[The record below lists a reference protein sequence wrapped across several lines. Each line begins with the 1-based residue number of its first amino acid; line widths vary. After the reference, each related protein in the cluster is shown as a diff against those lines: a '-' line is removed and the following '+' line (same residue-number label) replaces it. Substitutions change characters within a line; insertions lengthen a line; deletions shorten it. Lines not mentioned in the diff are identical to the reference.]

1 MTCTK
6 CHSGPQVLTS
16 TDHPTITLVGPPN
29 VGKSSLFN
37 QLTKSRAKTANVPGT
52 TVEIDSGKLRLKSQA
67 TQSSTSHINVID
79 LPGTYSLTP
88 ISQDEQ
94 ISVSHIKS
102 FEGLLV
108 LVIDA
113 AALAGGLYLL
123 GLIGQWQSNVV
134 VVLSKN
140 DTLKTP
146 VAPEALATLLGIP
159 VFDVNCR
166 IGRGKNSGLDK
177 LKDYLA
183 TAVSPGATTANTATS
198 HFTGPLSRTTK
209 CQSHDHDATE
219 LEKPPA
225 HCETDLAQADTVFGW
240 AGNIIATLGEPPH
253 VKSDFSDHLDR
264 FLLKPYIG
272 LPVFFALLW
281 GMFDLAT
288 SAAAPLM
295 NWADEFINGPV
306 ASGVSTVL
314 GWLHLADGPFEAFLL
329 DGVLAGVATV
339 CAFVPL
345 MALIF
350 LAIKILEDSGFMS
363 RFAFLADRIMR
374 RFGLDGRAVLPII
387 VAFGCN
393 LPALGATKTLPNAQ
407 QRLLTGLVIP
417 LTSCPARLTVFTLFA
432 TVFFPQNAGL
442 VVFGMY
448 LLSALLVLL
457 VAWILHLTYFRNVG
471 EQRLIIVLPPYQLP
485 LAYNVLTSIG
495 LRVKQFLRGI
505 TVIIVGVLSLVWL
518 LLAIPTSS
526 GHSFGEVPVSDSVY
540 GQISQGVAPIFEPA
554 GFGDWR
560 FASSLITGFVA
571 KEVAVGALAQGYA
584 VSEPEDMTQPKE
596 LGVQMRATLE
606 RTSNGHPEA
615 AALAFMIFVLIYT
628 PCLATLAQQWHT
640 IGGRWTSIALVAQLT
655 LAWALAVSVF
665 QAVSLL

>member
-1 MTCTK
+1 MTCPK
-6 CHSGPQVLTS
+6 CHGGTQVLTS
-16 TDHPTITLVGPPN
+16 LDQPTITLVGPPN

-37 QLTKSRAKTANVPGT
+37 QLTKARAKTANVPGT
-52 TVEIDSGKLRLKSQA
+52 TVEIDRGKLRLKSRTTPGA
-67 TQSSTSHINVID
+67 ALHVNVID

-88 ISQDEQ
+88 VSQDEQ

-102 FEGLLV
+102 CDGLLL

-123 GLIGQWQSNVV
+123 GLIGKWQSNVV

-140 DTLKTP
+140 DTLKNP
-146 VAPEALATLLGIP
+146 VDPAALQDLLGIP

-166 IGRGKNSGLDK
+166 IGREKNSGLDK
-177 LKDYLA
+177 LKAYLE
-183 TAVSPGATTANTATS
+183 TAVSPEIAISPA
-198 HFTGPLSRTTK
+198 HFTGPLSPATK
-209 CQSHDHDATE
+209 CQSHDHDATDLHE
-219 LEKPPA
+219 PTA
-225 HCETDLAQADTVFGW
+225 HCETDLTQADAVFGW
-240 AGNIIATLGEPPH
+240 AGDIIAALGEPPL
-253 VKSDFSDHLDR
+253 VKSDFSDRLDR

-281 GMFDLAT
+281 AMFGLAT
-288 SAAAPLM
+288 SVAAPLM
-295 NWADEFINGPV
+295 TWADEFVNGPV

-350 LAIKILEDSGFMS
+350 LAIKILEDSGFMA

-417 LTSCPARLTVFTLFA
+417 LTSCPARLTVFTLLA

-448 LLSALLVLL
+448 LLSALLVVL

-485 LAYNVLTSIG
+485 LVRNVLTSVG
-495 LRVKQFLRGI
+495 LRVKQFLRGV
-505 TVIIVGVLSLVWL
+505 TVIIVGVLSVVWL
-518 LLAIPTSS
+518 LLAIPTTS

-540 GQISQGVAPIFEPA
+540 GQISQGVAPVFEPA

-584 VSEPEDMTQPKE
+584 VSEPEDMTQPEE
-596 LGVQMRATLE
+596 LGVQMQATLE
-606 RTSNGHPEA
+606 RTSGGHPEA
-615 AALAFMIFVLIYT
+615 AALAFMVFVLIYT
-628 PCLATLAQQWHT
+628 PCLATLAQQWRT
-640 IGGRWTSIALVAQLT
+640 IGGRWTSIALVAQLA
-655 LAWALAVSVF
+655 LAWGLAVAVF
-665 QAVSLL
+665 QAVRLW